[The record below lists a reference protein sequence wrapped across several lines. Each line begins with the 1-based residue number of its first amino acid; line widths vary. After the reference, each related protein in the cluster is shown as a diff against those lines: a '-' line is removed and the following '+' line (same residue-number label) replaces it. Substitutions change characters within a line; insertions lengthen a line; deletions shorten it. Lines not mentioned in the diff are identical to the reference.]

1 ERKDLLCGLFWM
13 LALWTYVRYAQN
25 LEANPN
31 SEIGTA
37 KSSRLAL
44 RSFHFPWLALL
55 FFAMALMSKPMAIT
69 LPFVLLLLD
78 YWPLRRLACS
88 EEISG
93 KDSRGS
99 WGVVGER
106 QSISWLVIEKL
117 PLFAMSVASAVVTM
131 KAQRAGGAVTVKYP
145 LLAHVQNAIVSY
157 VLYIAKAIWS
167 ARLAALYPYP

>member
-55 FFAMALMSKPMAIT
+55 CFTLALMSKPMAVT

-78 YWPLRRLACS
+78 YWPLKQFTIYDLRFAIWRL
-88 EEISG
+88 
-93 KDSRGS
+93 
-99 WGVVGER
+99 VG
-106 QSISWLVIEKL
+106 EKL
-117 PLFAMSVASAVVTM
+117 PFFALSVIACVLTFSA
-131 KAQRAGGAVTVKYP
+131 Q
-145 LLAHVQNAIVSY
+145 QQAIVSTAGLP
-157 VLYIAKAIWS
+157 VS
-167 ARLAALYPYP
+167 QR